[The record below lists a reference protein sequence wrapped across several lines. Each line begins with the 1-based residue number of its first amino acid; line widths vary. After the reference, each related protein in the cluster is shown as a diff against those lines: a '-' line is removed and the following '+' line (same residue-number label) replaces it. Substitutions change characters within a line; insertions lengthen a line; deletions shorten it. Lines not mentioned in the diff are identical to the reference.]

1 MSKALFHKA
10 PNQTQ
15 AKQSVT
21 AMKIFEQRTYINYE
35 SVVYAHAQAWVEGA
49 FWYQQAEMKH

>member
-1 MSKALFHKA
+1 MIMSKALFHKA

-35 SVVYAHAQAWVEGA
+35 SVVYAHAQAWVEGTV
-49 FWYQQAEMKH
+49 WY